1 MDVGSLGKK
10 CKLSTVTKG
19 MKKWWLTVVVGLV
32 LGNLYFSSRAV
43 GEGEGEGEEEAGRA
57 EWEAGTKRWES
68 PFWFHVLDD
77 GSRIEG
83 SIAVQFQSRR
93 GMFNVENA
101 SEWKPIGQVYESV
114 LGCEY
119 CLEERCVRGRLVV
132 FKPSGDV
139 KGPLANGIGA
149 YTASRPHSA
158 NLTKYMAAYRPLFA
172 RCELSTPLVA
182 RDGDGIG
189 LLRLVS
195 NTQLELK
202 VNPPLS
208 GSVKADEDVVC
219 GRGVFGQTLDPVSIL
234 RFVEFYTQHWKFSRV
249 VLYNV
254 GLKDFHLASE
264 LAEVIASGKLIVVDF
279 TKELE
284 RLYGELWRE
293 VVLYSNNVYQNEL
306 KFDCSTRA
314 KSLGARWTL
323 HIDLDEYLF
332 DASNATA
339 TPEFATFGEYAQSKF
354 GEQTRHL
361 SFAIQTIPHD
371 DNRLCQCSGG
381 GEFPID
387 RFVAEEAAKHAN
399 ETARLPGLPGPF
411 HHTNGRMSAQRG
423 KRKLLVR
430 IDREFNPWYIGV
442 HQLRHCAFADKA
454 GECARLDVLG
464 RQVDPL
470 GELYLREFSCANR
483 EICQPKR
490 LERWW
495 T

>member
-1 MDVGSLGKK
+1 MD
-10 CKLSTVTKG
+10 
-19 MKKWWLTVVVGLV
+19 
-32 LGNLYFSSRAV
+32 
-43 GEGEGEGEEEAGRA
+43 
-57 EWEAGTKRWES
+57 GTKRWSS
-68 PFWFHVLDD
+68 PFWFHVLDN
-77 GSRIEG
+77 GKRIEG
-83 SIAVQFQSRR
+83 SIAVQFRSRR
-93 GMFNVENA
+93 GMFDVENVL
-101 SEWKPIGQVYESV
+101 EWKLVTPGQVYESV

-119 CLEERCVRGRLVV
+119 CLDEQRCVQGRLVV

-139 KGPLANGIGA
+139 KGPLTNGIGR
-149 YTASRPHSA
+149 YTAFRSYSA

-172 RCELSTPLVA
+172 RCELSAPFPVA
-182 RDGDGIG
+182 NSGSGGDGIG

-195 NTQLELK
+195 NKQLELK
-202 VNPPLS
+202 VNPPPPVNFGSSS
-208 GSVKADEDVVC
+208 GKEEDVVC
-219 GRGVFGQTLDPVSIL
+219 GRGVFGQTSDPVSIL

-249 VLYNV
+249 ILYNI

-264 LAEVIASGKLIVVDF
+264 LVEVIESGKLIVVDF

-332 DASNATA
+332 DSTNAT
-339 TPEFATFGEYAQSKF
+339 TSSKFSTFGEYARSKF
-354 GEQTRHL
+354 DDQPRHL

-371 DNRLCQCSGG
+371 QNKLCQCSNK
-381 GEFPID
+381 FPID
-387 RFVAEEAAKHAN
+387 QFVAEEAVKHAD
-399 ETARLPGLPGPF
+399 EIERFPGLPGPF
-411 HHTNGRMSAQRG
+411 HNTNGRMSAQRG

-430 IDREFNPWYIGV
+430 IDHYSHEPYEFNPWYIGV
-442 HQLRHCAFADKA
+442 HQLRHCALVGNNG
-454 GECARLDVLG
+454 GECASLDLLG

-470 GELYLREFSCANR
+470 REMYIREFSCANR
-483 EICQPKR
+483 EICQSKR
-490 LERWW
+490 FERWW